1 MTAPRRFRIRK
12 DDDTRRR
19 FANVEAGT
27 HWEAAN
33 IVASTTYGRT
43 VALRMSSWNGRD
55 GVFAALD
62 DRTGEEKERF
72 FVEAEDGTGRIL
84 QAPSFPPSI
93 THEDAKKLATLGTAG
108 TVTKTKA
115 QSSKNTKGKG
125 RGTSKR
131 NGKKKRR

>member
-1 MTAPRRFRIRK
+1 MTAPRRFKIRR

-19 FANVEAGT
+19 IANVEALT
-27 HWEAAN
+27 HTEAAN
-33 IVASTTYGRT
+33 IASNLLHGRQF
-43 VALRMSSWNGRD
+43 ALRMSSWNGRD

-72 FVEAEDGTGRIL
+72 FVEAEDGTGRIV

-93 THEDAKKLATLGTAG
+93 THEDAKKLATLGTE
-108 TVTKTKA
+108 TKTKA
-115 QSSKNTKGKG
+115 QSSKNSKG
-125 RGTSKR
+125 RGRGNSKR